1 MRIDDTNDWVIKCTG
16 CMGCV
21 SICPRRAIGIEESKD
36 GFNYPVIND
45 NLCVDCGLC
54 KEVCHIGKPLKM
66 SQVVDIMSAKA
77 RDNDI
82 RKISSSGG
90 IVYYLYKEVIRTGG
104 VVYGAYFDEISQKV
118 KHGSTDS
125 VELNKLLR
133 SKYVQSEIGN
143 SFIQIADQL
152 KIGRT
157 VLFVGNAMSS
167 ESIKIFLTNKENSRK
182 INYC

>member
-36 GFNYPVIND
+36 GFNYPVLND

-82 RKISSSGG
+82 REISSSGG

-118 KHGSTDS
+118 KHGSTDE
-125 VELNKLLR
+125 VKLDKLLR
-133 SKYVQSEIGN
+133 SKYVQSEIGD
-143 SFIQIADQL
+143 SFIQIANQL
-152 KIGRT
+152 KNR
-157 VLFVGNAMSS
+157 
-167 ESIKIFLTNKENSRK
+167 KNSTFCW
-182 INYC
+182 NQVSA